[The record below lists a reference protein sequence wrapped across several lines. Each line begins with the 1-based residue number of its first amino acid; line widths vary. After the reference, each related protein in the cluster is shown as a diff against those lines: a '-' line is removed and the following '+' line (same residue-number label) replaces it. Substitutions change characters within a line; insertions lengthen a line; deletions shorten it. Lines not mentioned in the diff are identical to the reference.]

1 MGSTKVLVVDDSAV
15 VRELLTHRLSA
26 VEDIEVVAASPD
38 AYIARRH
45 IVNLQPDVIT
55 LDIEMPR
62 MDGITFLRYLM
73 KSYPMP
79 VIIVSSL
86 LEGSNHLA
94 MEAMEAGA
102 VDLVPKPGGPFSVE
116 EVIDLLTTKIR
127 AASKVN
133 FSSLRSII
141 RSGAG
146 KPASRGTDSRVFSR
160 FKATRKLIAVG
171 ASTGGTVALERL
183 FRAFGSDMP
192 PVLTVIHMPQGF
204 TKAFADRLDGLC
216 DVRVKEAEG
225 GETLRDGTVYIA
237 PGNEHMELRGRGTD
251 MIVRL
256 HRKEKVHNCRPS
268 VDVLF
273 HSVAETMGANT
284 CGVILTGM
292 GRDGAEGLRAIK
304 DRGGHTIAQDEA
316 TSIVFGMPKEAIDIG
331 AVHDVCSLDAIA
343 GRIRS
348 YVARDR

>member
-15 VRELLTHRLSA
+15 VRELLTSRLSM
-26 VEDIEVVAASPD
+26 VDDIEVVATAPD

-45 IVNLQPDVIT
+45 IVNLRPDVIT

-62 MDGITFLRYLM
+62 MDGLTFLRYLM

-86 LEGSNHLA
+86 LEGDNRLA

-116 EVIDLLTTKIR
+116 EVIDLLATKIR
-127 AASKVN
+127 AAATVN
-133 FSSLRSII
+133 FSTLRSII
-141 RSGAG
+141 RSGERRSSRPEAG
-146 KPASRGTDSRVFSR
+146 SRVFSR
-160 FKATRKLIAVG
+160 FKATKKLIAVG

-192 PVLTVIHMPQGF
+192 PVLAVIHMPQGF
-204 TKAFADRLDGLC
+204 TKAFADRLNALC
-216 DVRVKEAEG
+216 EVRVKEAEA
-225 GETLRDGTVYIA
+225 GEALRDGTVYIA
-237 PGNEHMELRGRGTD
+237 PGNDHMELHGRGTD

-256 HRKEKVHNCRPS
+256 HREAKVHNCRPS

-273 HSVAETMGANT
+273 HSVAEAMGANT
-284 CGVILTGM
+284 CAVILTGM
-292 GRDGAEGLRAIK
+292 GRDGAEGLKAIK
-304 DRGGHTIAQDEA
+304 DRGGYTIAQDEES
-316 TSIVFGMPKEAIDIG
+316 SIVFGMPKEAIDIG
-331 AVHDVCSLDAIA
+331 AAHDVCSLDTIA
-343 GRIRS
+343 DRIREHLLHG
-348 YVARDR
+348 R